1 MMISLK
7 IGSHLTHTPFQS
19 IFRYERGK
27 SASTEDVT
35 LDQIRANSSDS
46 DDDEPME
53 WRRVSK
59 IRRSLQYPKSTP
71 KISTRPTDLPENLV
85 NISKIKRDFENGFSS
100 NFLKPPN
107 LELGSPGSDSN
118 NRNECKIESTSKNVK
133 KASFIT
139 ADSLRDIRGKLKRLS
154 DESLYKDDILSSP
167 VESINSNNSINVN
180 INPGPVF
187 QTK

>member
-1 MMISLK
+1 
-7 IGSHLTHTPFQS
+7 
-19 IFRYERGK
+19 
-27 SASTEDVT
+27 
-35 LDQIRANSSDS
+35 
-46 DDDEPME
+46 ME

-71 KISTRPTDLPENLV
+71 KFSTRPTDLPVNTV

-100 NFLKPPN
+100 SFLKPPN
-107 LELGSPGSDSN
+107 LELASPGSDNN
-118 NRNECKIESTSKNVK
+118 NRHECRSESNGKSVK

-154 DESLYKDDILSSP
+154 DESLYKDDILASP

-180 INPGPVF
+180 IEICLLH
-187 QTK
+187 